1 MKELLYLNKYFVKYK
16 VRFLVGI
23 LFVALANIMNAL
35 SPKVLGYALDLV
47 SENLSLFNSFKN
59 FDLQEQL
66 TSSIGRSILIFS
78 LIYLVLALLSG
89 FFTFLMRQSIIVM
102 SRFIENDLRNEIYT
116 HYQVLDQA
124 FYKRNN
130 TGDLMNR
137 ATEDVSNVRMYLG
150 PAIMYSINVVMLFS
164 FVIYSM
170 LRIDVMF
177 TLWVLAPMP
186 ILIISIYKVQSLIN
200 ERSRTIQEKLSD
212 LTTNAQEYYS
222 GIRVL
227 KSFVQEKFAVSSYEQ
242 SSEDYKTES
251 LKMAR
256 IEAFFF
262 PLMILLIGLSTVLVV
277 YIGGIKMSQGSISP
291 GNILE
296 FVFYVNMLTWPI
308 SSVGWVATLVQTAAA
323 SQKRINHFLKSKPD
337 ITNTSDVLANFDGDI
352 VFDKVSF
359 VYPDTGVKAINNL
372 SFTIKKGEKWAIMG
386 KTGSGKTTIA
396 DLISRLYDVS
406 NGSISISGQNIKN
419 VDLEKYR
426 AALGYVPQDVFLF
439 SDSIKK
445 NIKFSDVNFSD
456 EKVKEAARKASIHQ
470 EIEKFNKKY
479 DTIVGERGITL
490 SGGQKQRVAMARV
503 LIKQPE
509 VFIFDDSL
517 SALDTKTEK
526 QILGNLNTSIQDKTV
541 IIITHRIPSHIKFDK
556 ILVLED
562 GKMLELGTHDEL
574 IKNNLY
580 YQGVFEKQNEK

>member
-1 MKELLYLNKYFVKYK
+1 MKELLYLNKYFIKYK
-16 VRFLVGI
+16 TRFLVGI
-23 LFVALANIMNAL
+23 LFVALANLMNTL

-47 SENLSLFNSFKN
+47 SENLSLFNSFQN
-59 FDLQEQL
+59 FELQEQL
-66 TSSIGRSILIFS
+66 TQSIGKSILIFS
-78 LIYLVLALLSG
+78 LIYLFLALMSG
-89 FFTFLMRQSIIVM
+89 VFTFLMRQSIIVM
-102 SRFIENDLRNEIYT
+102 SRYIENDLRNEIYT
-116 HYQVLDQA
+116 HYQALDQA

-137 ATEDVSNVRMYLG
+137 ATEDVAKVRMYLG
-150 PAIMYSINVVMLFS
+150 PAVMYSINVVMLFS

-177 TLWVLAPMP
+177 TVLVLAPMP
-186 ILIISIYKVQSLIN
+186 ILIYSVYKVQRLIN
-200 ERSRTIQEKLSD
+200 LRSRKIQEKLSD

-227 KSFVQEKFAVSSYEQ
+227 KSFVQEKLAVESYEQ

-277 YIGGIKMSQGSISP
+277 FVGGVKMAEGSVTP

-308 SSVGWVATLVQTAAA
+308 TSIGWVATLVQSAAA
-323 SQKRINHFLKSKPD
+323 SQKRINDFLKAKPS
-337 ITNTSDVLANFDGDI
+337 ITNTSTAKANFDGSL

-359 VYPDTGVKAINNL
+359 TYPDTGVKAISAL
-372 SFTIKKGEKWAIMG
+372 SFTIKRGEKWAIMG

-396 DLISRLYDVS
+396 DLISRLYDV
-406 NGSISISGQNIKN
+406 NEGNISISGQNIKT

-426 AALGYVPQDVFLF
+426 AALGYVPQDIFLF
-439 SDSIKK
+439 SDTIKN
-445 NIKFSDVNFSD
+445 NIKFSDVCFTD
-456 EKVKEAARKASIHQ
+456 EKVFEAAKKASIHQ
-470 EIEKFNKKY
+470 EILKFTKQY
-479 DTIVGERGITL
+479 DTVVGERGITL
-490 SGGQKQRVAMARV
+490 SGGQKQRIAMARV
-503 LIKQPE
+503 LIKKPE
-509 VFIFDDSL
+509 IFIFDDSL

-526 QILGNLNTSIQDKTV
+526 QILGNLNASIQDKTV
-541 IIITHRIPSHIKFDK
+541 LIITHRIPSHIKFDK

-562 GKMLELGTHDEL
+562 GKLLEMGTHEEL
-574 IKNNLY
+574 IQNNSY
-580 YQGVFEKQNEK
+580 YQGVFEKQNEQ

>member
-16 VRFLVGI
+16 TRFSVGI
-23 LFVALANIMNAL
+23 LFVALANVMNTL

-59 FDLQEQL
+59 FNLQEQL
-66 TSSIGRSILIFS
+66 TASIGRSILIFS
-78 LIYLVLALLSG
+78 VIYLLLALLSG

-102 SRFIENDLRNEIYT
+102 SRLIENDLRNEIYI
-116 HYQVLDQA
+116 HYQALDQA

-137 ATEDVSNVRMYLG
+137 ATEDVSKVRMYLG
-150 PAIMYSINVVMLFS
+150 PAMMYSINVVMLFS

-177 TLWVLAPMP
+177 TIWVLAPMP

-227 KSFVQEKFAVSSYEQ
+227 KSFVQEKFAVESYEQ
-242 SSEDYKTES
+242 TSEDYKVES
-251 LKMAR
+251 LKMAK

-277 YIGGIKMSQGSISP
+277 FIGGVKMSEGSITP

-308 SSVGWVATLVQTAAA
+308 SSVGWVATLVQSAAA
-323 SQKRINHFLKSKPD
+323 SQKRINDFLKSKPN
-337 ITNTSDVLANFDGDI
+337 IVNTSKSKARFDGDI
-352 VFDKVSF
+352 VFNNVSF
-359 VYPDTGVKAINNL
+359 VYPDTGVKSISNL
-372 SFTIKKGEKWAIMG
+372 SFTIKNGEKWAIMG
-386 KTGSGKTTIA
+386 KTGCGKTTIA
-396 DLISRLYDVS
+396 DLISRLYDV
-406 NGSISISGQNIKN
+406 NQGSISISGENIKSL
-419 VDLEKYR
+419 DLENYR
-426 AALGYVPQDVFLF
+426 AQLGYVPQDIFLF
-439 SDSIKK
+439 SDTIKK

-456 EKVKEAARKASIHQ
+456 QKVFEAAKKASIHQ
-470 EIEKFNKKY
+470 EIEKFTRQY
-479 DTIVGERGITL
+479 ETVVGERGITL
-490 SGGQKQRVAMARV
+490 SGGQKQRIAMARV
-503 LIKQPE
+503 LIKNPE
-509 VFIFDDSL
+509 LFIFDDSL

-526 QILGNLNTSIQDKTV
+526 KILGNLNTSIQDKTV
-541 IIITHRIPSHIKFDK
+541 VIITHRIPSHITFDK

-562 GKMLELGTHDEL
+562 GKLLEMGTHEEL
-574 IKNNLY
+574 IKNNSY
-580 YQGVFEKQNEK
+580 YQSVYEKQNEQ